1 MKKLIASLVLMLIT
15 TVSYATEFKCTGYFE
30 GSPVGEPIKVNA
42 TKTPIAEDKA
52 YDRFLTKSKT
62 KIKVDYV
69 KCK

>member
-1 MKKLIASLVLMLIT
+1 MKRLIAGLVLTLIT
-15 TVSYATEFKCTGYFE
+15 TASYAKTYECIGYKD
-30 GSPVGEPIKVNA
+30 GVQVGETLKINA